1 MKSVIL
7 CEGYSDFVLL
17 QYYMRTV
24 NAWEYNS
31 DNKNEKIKLDGKNI
45 NICHLIKSISKLDI
59 IGCGGC
65 SRIPS
70 GLKYILDYNI
80 NASIEEQYNKIVI
93 ITDRDEAG
101 TEEDFIGSIYDKI
114 NDCGIEL
121 DENLINNTWSNVNYN
136 NGFQDKCELQMLILV
151 IPFEDTGAMETFLLN
166 AIAGEDEYDADIINK
181 SNIFV
186 ENIDPERRY
195 LNKRGYI
202 TKAKFD
208 VYFSVRTAS
217 KQFVERQNILKS
229 MPWEKYKLIQRSFEK
244 LGNL

>member
-24 NAWEYNS
+24 NAWEYNL
-31 DNKNEKIKLDGKNI
+31 DNKNERIKLEGKNI
-45 NICHLIKSISKLDI
+45 NICHLIKLVSKLDI

-65 SRIPS
+65 SRIPF
-70 GLKYILDYNI
+70 GMKYILDYNI
-80 NASIEEQYNKIVI
+80 NASIDEQYNRVVI
-93 ITDRDEAG
+93 ITDRDEVD
-101 TEEDFIGSIYDKI
+101 TEDDFIGIISNKI
-114 NDCGIEL
+114 NDCGVNNYDNIV
-121 DENLINNTWSNVNYN
+121 NNRWINIKYK
-136 NGFQDKCELQMLILV
+136 NGFQDECELQLLILV
-151 IPFEDTGAMETFLLN
+151 IPFEETGAMETFLLD
-166 AIAGEDEYDADIINK
+166 AIADEDEYDADIIDK

-229 MPWEKYKLIQRSFEK
+229 VPWEKYRLIQRSFEK
-244 LGNL
+244 LGEL